1 MRVLLDT
8 HTLLWALHQPAALST
23 TAQEVIG
30 SAENLVC
37 VSLVS
42 LWECAIKS
50 SVGKLDLPAD
60 FFEAI
65 PKAGYC
71 VLQIEIPHLTAYRGL
86 PMHHRDPFDRL
97 LVAQAQI
104 SGLVLVTRDPEI
116 AKYDV
121 QTLLA

>member
-1 MRVLLDT
+1 VRVLLDT

-37 VSLVS
+37 VSLAS

-50 SVGKLDLPAD
+50 SIGKLDLPAD

-65 PKAGYC
+65 PKAGYG
-71 VLQIEIPHLTAYRGL
+71 VLQIESPHITADLGL
-86 PMHHRDPFDRL
+86 PMHRRGPCDRL
-97 LVAQAQI
+97 LVAQAQT
-104 SGLVLVTRDPEI
+104 SGLVLGTRDPQI

-121 QTLLA
+121 RTLLA